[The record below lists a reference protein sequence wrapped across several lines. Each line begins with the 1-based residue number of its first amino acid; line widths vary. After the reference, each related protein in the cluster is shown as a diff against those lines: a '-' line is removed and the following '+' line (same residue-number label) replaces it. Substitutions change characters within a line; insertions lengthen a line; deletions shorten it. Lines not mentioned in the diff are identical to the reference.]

1 MDENIDF
8 YIINKLKQYGHE
20 ICVAKRGTDDFS
32 ILLYA
37 IEENAV
43 IITHDQDFERLVI
56 KEGKSCKGIIW
67 VRLDNP
73 NRLEEITAKL
83 ARLVKVHEKKLATSF
98 ITLSLDSMYIK
109 KLKEE
114 AMAYAT
120 SSDELRY
127 VVAYKDDWL
136 SLEDFLALE

>member
-1 MDENIDF
+1 
-8 YIINKLKQYGHE
+8 
-20 ICVAKRGTDDFS
+20 
-32 ILLYA
+32 LLYA

>member
-1 MDENIDF
+1 
-8 YIINKLKQYGHE
+8 
-20 ICVAKRGTDDFS
+20 
-32 ILLYA
+32 
-37 IEENAV
+37 
-43 IITHDQDFERLVI
+43 
-56 KEGKSCKGIIW
+56 
-67 VRLDNP
+67 
-73 NRLEEITAKL
+73 
-83 ARLVKVHEKKLATSF
+83 
-98 ITLSLDSMYIK
+98 MYIK